1 LKVIPVL
8 HLDRRSSIP
17 LYHQL
22 KEMLIEHIEKGDL
35 EVGALLPTEM
45 DLVGRYAVSRTTVRQ
60 AMQALEY
67 DGYISRTPGKG
78 TFVIR
83 TKLSRGM
90 TRLTSFSEDMHA
102 RGESVT
108 SKILEFKEIRADEKV
123 AERLS
128 IPPGTS
134 LIHAIRLR
142 SANGIPVAL
151 NVSFIHL
158 PEGVTIS
165 KTELETIGSIFALF
179 TQKDIPPLEA
189 DRTIEAVAATEEWAR
204 LLHVPVS
211 SPILLVEGVVYT
223 YDRHPIEYHK
233 VISVGDRY
241 KYSVHVDR

>member
-1 LKVIPVL
+1 ML

-22 KEMLIEHIEKGDL
+22 KEKLIQRIESGDL

-45 DLVGRYAVSRTTVRQ
+45 DLVDRYAVSRTTVRQ

-83 TKLSRGM
+83 TKLSRGL
-90 TRLTSFSEDMHA
+90 TRLTSFSEDMQA

-108 SKILEFKEIRADEKV
+108 SKLLEFKRIEADEIS
-123 AERLS
+123 AEKLS
-128 IPPGTS
+128 LSVGTP
-134 LIHAIRLR
+134 LIYALRLR

-151 NVSFIHL
+151 NVSYIHL
-158 PEGVTIS
+158 PDGIVITRE
-165 KTELETIGSIFALF
+165 ELEEIGSIFALF
-179 TQKDIPPLEA
+179 DRKQVPPLEA

-204 LLHVPVS
+204 LLHIPVG

-223 YDRHPIEYHK
+223 YDRHPIEFHK

-241 KYSVHVDR
+241 KYAVHLER

>member
-1 LKVIPVL
+1 ML
-8 HLDRRSSIP
+8 HLDRRSSVP

-22 KEMLIEHIEKGDL
+22 KEKLIQSIENGDL

-45 DLVGRYAVSRTTVRQ
+45 DMVDRYAVSRTTVRQ

-83 TKLSRGM
+83 TKLSRGL
-90 TRLTSFSEDMHA
+90 TRLTSFTEDMQA

-108 SKILEFKEIRADEKV
+108 SKLLEFKQIGADEV
-123 AERLS
+123 AAEKLNL
-128 IPPGTS
+128 PVGTP
-134 LIHAIRLR
+134 LIYASRLR
-142 SANGIPVAL
+142 SANGVPVAL

-158 PEGVTIS
+158 PDEIVITRE
-165 KTELETIGSIFALF
+165 ELEEIGSIFALF
-179 TQKDIPPLEA
+179 DRKQSPPLEA
-189 DRTIEAVAATEEWAR
+189 DRTIEAVAATEEWAH
-204 LLHVPVS
+204 LLRIPAG

-223 YDRHPIEYHK
+223 YDRRPIEFHK

-241 KYSVHVDR
+241 KYAVHLER

>member
-1 LKVIPVL
+1 ML

-22 KEMLIEHIEKGDL
+22 KEKLIQRIESGDL
-35 EVGALLPTEM
+35 EIGALLPTEM
-45 DLVGRYAVSRTTVRQ
+45 DLVDRYAVSRTTVRQ

-83 TKLSRGM
+83 TKLSRGL
-90 TRLTSFSEDMHA
+90 TRLTSFSEDMQA
-102 RGESVT
+102 RGESVA
-108 SKILEFKEIRADEKV
+108 SKLLEFKQIKADEV
-123 AERLS
+123 SAEKLNLS
-128 IPPGTS
+128 VGTP
-134 LIHAIRLR
+134 LIYAARLR

-151 NVSFIHL
+151 NISYVHL
-158 PEGVTIS
+158 PDGIVITRE
-165 KTELETIGSIFALF
+165 ELEEIGSIFALF
-179 TQKDIPPLEA
+179 DRKQVSPLEA

-204 LLHVPVS
+204 LLHIPVG

-223 YDRHPIEYHK
+223 YDRHPIEFHK

-241 KYSVHVDR
+241 RYAVHLER

>member
-1 LKVIPVL
+1 ML

-22 KEMLIEHIEKGDL
+22 KEKLIQRIESGDL
-35 EVGALLPTEM
+35 EIGALLPTEM
-45 DLVGRYAVSRTTVRQ
+45 DLVDRYAVSRTTVRQ

-83 TKLSRGM
+83 TKLSRGL
-90 TRLTSFSEDMHA
+90 TRLTSFSEDMQA
-102 RGESVT
+102 RGESVA
-108 SKILEFKEIRADEKV
+108 SKLLEFKQIKADEV
-123 AERLS
+123 SAEKLNLS
-128 IPPGTS
+128 VGTP
-134 LIHAIRLR
+134 LIYAARLR

-151 NVSFIHL
+151 NISYVHL
-158 PEGVTIS
+158 PDGIVITRE
-165 KTELETIGSIFALF
+165 ELEEIGSIFALF
-179 TQKDIPPLEA
+179 DRKQVSPLEA

-204 LLHVPVS
+204 LLHIPVG

-223 YDRHPIEYHK
+223 YDRHPIEFHK

-241 KYSVHVDR
+241 RYAVHLERCQG